1 MYRNHLVII
10 CVTFTLLVSACSV
23 GDDLPLEPSPAA
35 DTFTPT
41 VTETIIWFPATSTP
55 TMPATL
61 EPTPTPDASISYG
74 ELLLDDQFT
83 NGANW
88 TEADATA
95 GNRVIG
101 SNELTLAVASP
112 GAVLT
117 SSHKDLVV
125 QDFYLETTITASLCR
140 QQDSF
145 GLIYAA
151 VTPREYHRIAFN
163 CAGQYRLEKVYFSR
177 VTAIT
182 DWMGSSQAV
191 RGPGAPVR
199 MRVWSGNGL
208 IRLYL
213 NDQFELSHPVYPPA
227 GGIGFFAASG
237 GDTAVTIS
245 FSDLQVY
252 QVTRADYIPTATPTL
267 PPTKTPVPTAPKP

>member
-1 MYRNHLVII
+1 MLM
-10 CVTFTLLVSACSV
+10 LLVSSCSV
-23 GDDLPLEPSPAA
+23 GNALPLEPSPAV
-35 DTFTPT
+35 DTPTPT

-55 TMPATL
+55 TMPATIA
-61 EPTPTPDASISYG
+61 PTPTPDASISFG
-74 ELLLDDQFT
+74 ELLLDEQFAD
-83 NGANW
+83 GANW
-88 TEADATA
+88 TEADLTA

-101 SNELTLAVASP
+101 NNELTLAVASP
-112 GAVLT
+112 GGVLT
-117 SSHKDLVV
+117 SMHKDLVV

-182 DWMGSSQAV
+182 EWMGSSQAV

-199 MRVWSGNGL
+199 VRVWSGNGL
-208 IRLYL
+208 IRMYL
-213 NDQFELSHPVYPPA
+213 NDVFELSQPVFPAA

-237 GDTAVTIS
+237 GNTAVTVS
-245 FSDLQVY
+245 YSDLQVY
-252 QVTRADYIPTATPTL
+252 QVTRADYIPTAIPTV

>member
-1 MYRNHLVII
+1 MRRYHLVII
-10 CVTFTLLVSACSV
+10 SIVLILLMSACSV
-23 GDDLPLEPSPAA
+23 GDDLPLEPSPAV
-35 DTFTPT
+35 DTPT
-41 VTETIIWFPATSTP
+41 PFVTETAVWFPATSTP

-61 EPTPTPDASISYG
+61 EPTPTPDASINYG

-83 NGANW
+83 TSADW
-88 TEADATA
+88 AEADTTA

-101 SNELTLAVASP
+101 NNELTLAVAIP

-117 SSHKDLVV
+117 STHKDLVV

-199 MRVWSGNGL
+199 VRVWSGNG
-208 IRLYL
+208 IVRLYL
-213 NDQFELSHPVYPPA
+213 NDRFEFSHPVYPPA
-227 GGIGFFAASG
+227 GGIGFYAASG

-267 PPTKTPVPTAPKP
+267 PATKTPVPTAPKP